1 MSSFLKSLCKIAIP
15 VTLQSML
22 QSSFSIIDQVMI
34 GQLGETGIA
43 AVGLCGNFSLIFSV
57 MLGAVSTVAG
67 ILIAQ
72 FLGAGEEK
80 EAWRSLDVSL
90 LWSLLLSGL
99 FLGAAVGFPRL
110 ILGLYTADTGII
122 DSGTLYFRLI
132 GFSYVPMALSA
143 LLSAWMRCKEQ
154 AAIPFAASLVSV
166 AVNTSLNYL
175 LIFGKLGLP
184 SMGIPG
190 AALASLAS
198 QMVNF
203 LLVLLGFVI
212 LEKKEGSS
220 PLWSLHFEKLTHGD
234 YIMMILPILASEF
247 LWSLGQN
254 VESAVYGHLGSQA
267 LAAYTLTCPVQ
278 GLMVGALSGLS
289 AAAGVLIGK
298 RLGQKEYDKAY
309 EESKKIML
317 VGLLGAVVVSAALI
331 SLSGTYTSL
340 YRVDTAVK
348 QLGRT
353 LLVVFALYAPVKV
366 QNMILGG
373 GILRSGGNT
382 RLIMAIDILG
392 TWLVG
397 IPLCLLGAYV
407 FHWGIVGVYAL
418 LTTEEIFRLLVSL
431 AVFKKKNWMVSLS

>member
-1 MSSFLKSLCKIAIP
+1 M
-15 VTLQSML
+15 
-22 QSSFSIIDQVMI
+22 
-34 GQLGETGIA
+34 
-43 AVGLCGNFSLIFSV
+43 
-57 MLGAVSTVAG
+57 
-67 ILIAQ
+67 
-72 FLGAGEEK
+72 
-80 EAWRSLDVSL
+80 
-90 LWSLLLSGL
+90 
-99 FLGAAVGFPRL
+99 
-110 ILGLYTADTGII
+110 
-122 DSGTLYFRLI
+122 
-132 GFSYVPMALSA
+132 
-143 LLSAWMRCKEQ
+143 
-154 AAIPFAASLVSV
+154 
-166 AVNTSLNYL
+166 

-184 SMGIPG
+184 AMGIPG

-198 QMVNF
+198 QVVNF
-203 LLVLLGFVI
+203 LFVLLGFVI
-212 LEKKEGSS
+212 LERREGSS
-220 PLWSLHFEKLTHGD
+220 PLWSLRFEKLSHMD
-234 YIMMILPILASEF
+234 YMMMDLPILASEI

-298 RLGQKEYDKAY
+298 RLGQKEYDRAY

-340 YRVDTAVK
+340 YRVDGAVK

-397 IPLCLLGAYV
+397 IPLCLLAAYV
-407 FHWGIVGVYAL
+407 LCWGVVGVYAL